1 MDDVLKTAKN
11 CRHYAMC
18 KIDVL
23 GSGVC
28 ASGLEKHYVSYYPE
42 GRMDL
47 YAALAEHKIPVT
59 EKCVDIAASCD
70 LCGKCDYQCYFVTEL
85 RPTRVMAALKDLVAA
100 HVQGGGLVQTAPE
113 DPLLRDIRQIVGEE
127 WATND
132 KAIAV
137 TYSHDPGPL
146 TVAKL
151 PAYVILPRTRE
162 EISALLRLFN
172 ARNVPWVVRGNGSQN
187 AGLSLCEGVVIDL
200 NRMKDVAFDEKNWAV
215 RVAAGV
221 PAFDLQREAARR
233 GYRVN
238 VAEPA
243 ALVCSNM
250 ICSGIFSTFLTA
262 YGTAADNCVDAEFV
276 ARDGSFF
283 SLSDKNAPNVFAFKQ
298 ADQQAPGI
306 CTAVSMKLHPVTG
319 DEAGVLVP
327 FDSLEKALD
336 FSKECAIRRIGLAI
350 GILGGEYM
358 SSFLAPTKQLAAEVR
373 DVFEN
378 KLGIAHLVLV
388 IGDRYAIRSVQ
399 AMGQPVFDQ
408 RLFKALSLGLPSL
421 RSAGWPDLLGQL
433 STLEPFSYL
442 RIKGFA
448 DIVEAA
454 LAPSAARLAESV
466 DLDLR
471 PFFEEVF
478 GRPEMT
484 DLVWLNM
491 FRILSSRMGR
501 DKQFTVNIIY
511 MPLEQELIAEI
522 CGGFKRIAD
531 RYGIANDLGFITPL
545 DGGKR
550 CILEYDYFFDQTDP
564 EEISR
569 AQRAAMDAGALIM
582 EYSAKLGTIR
592 WIRHVVNQ
600 GFSRMEN
607 LLYTG
612 GPSPM
617 EHE

>member
-1 MDDVLKTAKN
+1 MDDVLKIAKN

-18 KIDVL
+18 KIDFL

-28 ASGLEKHYVSYYPE
+28 ASGLEKQFVSYYPE

-47 YAALAEHKIPVT
+47 YAALAEHRIPVT
-59 EKCVDIAASCD
+59 EACLDIAASCD

-100 HVQGGGLVQTAPE
+100 HVQGGGRVEKAPD
-113 DPLLRDIRQIVGEE
+113 DPLLRDIRRIVGEE
-127 WATND
+127 WAAND
-132 KAIAV
+132 KAVTV
-137 TYSHDPGPL
+137 TYSHDPGPM
-146 TVAKL
+146 TQARV
-151 PAYVILPRTRE
+151 PAYVVLPRTKE
-162 EISALLRLFN
+162 EISALVKLFQ
-172 ARNVPWVVRGNGSQN
+172 AHSLPWVVRGNGSQN
-187 AGLSLCEGVVIDL
+187 AGLSLSEGAVIDL
-200 NRMKDVAFDEKNWAV
+200 NRMKDIAFDEKNWAV
-215 RVAAGV
+215 RVGAGIS
-221 PAFDLQREAARR
+221 AFDLQREAARR
-233 GYRVN
+233 GFRVN

-262 YGTAADNCVDAEFV
+262 YGTAAENCVDAEFV

-283 SLSDKNAPNVFAFKQ
+283 SLGDKGAPNVSAFKQ
-298 ADQQAPGI
+298 ADQEAPGI

-327 FDSLEKALD
+327 FDSLGEALD
-336 FSKECAIRRIGLAI
+336 FSRECAIRRIGLAI
-350 GILGGEYM
+350 GVLGGEYM
-358 SSFLAPTKQLAAEVR
+358 SSFLAPTKQLAAETR

-388 IGDRYAIRSVQ
+388 IGDRYAIRNVL
-399 AMGQPVFDQ
+399 AMGHPVFDQ
-408 RLFKALSLGLPSL
+408 RLFKALNLGLASL
-421 RSAGWPDLLGQL
+421 RSARWPDLLNEM
-433 STLEPFSYL
+433 SAVEPFSYL
-442 RIKGFA
+442 RIKGFTE
-448 DIVEAA
+448 IVEAA
-454 LAPSAARLAESV
+454 LAPSAANLAEAV
-466 DLDLR
+466 DPDLR
-471 PFFEEVF
+471 PFFAEVF
-478 GRPEMT
+478 ARPEMT

-501 DKQFTVNIIY
+501 DRQFAVNIIY
-511 MPLEQELIAEI
+511 MPFEQGLIAEI
-522 CGGFKRIAD
+522 CGGFKRIAE
-531 RYGIANDLGFITPL
+531 RHGVTNDLGFITPF

-569 AQRAAMDAGALIM
+569 TRLAAMDAGALIM

-607 LLYTG
+607 LLYAG
-612 GPSPM
+612 GSLTPA
-617 EHE
+617 HD

>member
-1 MDDVLKTAKN
+1 MDDALKIAKN

-18 KIDVL
+18 KIDFL

-28 ASGLEKHYVSYYPE
+28 ASGLENHFVSYYPE

-47 YAALAEHKIPVT
+47 YAALAERRIPVT
-59 EKCVDIAASCD
+59 ERCVDIAATCD

-100 HVQGGGLVQTAPE
+100 HVKAGGAVEKAPE
-113 DPLLRDIRQIVGEE
+113 DALLRDIRRIVGEM

-132 KAIAV
+132 KAVAATYAYDTSPMAV
-137 TYSHDPGPL
+137 PRM
-146 TVAKL
+146 

-162 EISALLRLFN
+162 EVSALLRLLN
-172 ARNVPWVVRGNGSQN
+172 DHGVPWVVRGNGSQG
-187 AGLSLCEGVVIDL
+187 AGLSLCEGAVIDL
-200 NRMKDVAFDEKNWAV
+200 NRMKDISFDEKNWAV
-215 RVAAGV
+215 RVGAGV

-262 YGTAADNCVDAEFV
+262 YGTAAENCVDAEFV

-283 SLSDKNAPNVFAFKQ
+283 SLGDKDAPNLFAFKQ
-298 ADQQAPGI
+298 ADQPAPGV

-327 FDSLEKALD
+327 FDSLDKALD
-336 FSKECAIRRIGLAI
+336 FSRECAVRRIGLAV
-350 GILGGEYM
+350 GVLGGGYI

-373 DVFEN
+373 HVFE
-378 KLGIAHLVLV
+378 KTLGVAYLVLV
-388 IGDRYAIRSVQ
+388 IGDRFAIQSVL
-399 AMGQPVFDQ
+399 AMGRPVFDG

-421 RSAGWPDLLGQL
+421 RSAEWPALLGGL
-433 STLEPFSYL
+433 SDREPFSYL

-448 DIVEAA
+448 EIAEAA
-454 LAPSAARLAESV
+454 LAPSPATLAEVV
-466 DLDLR
+466 DPDLR
-471 PFFEEVF
+471 PFFEDVF

-491 FRILSSRMGR
+491 FRILSTRMGR
-501 DKQFTVNIIY
+501 EKQFAVNIVY
-511 MPLEQELIAEI
+511 LPLEPQLIQEMSD
-522 CGGFKRIAD
+522 GFKRIAE
-531 RYGIANDLGFITPL
+531 RNGLAHDLGFITPL
-545 DGGKR
+545 DNGKR

-564 EEISR
+564 GDILR
-569 AQRAAMDAGALIM
+569 ARQAMMDAGGLIM
-582 EYSAKLGTIR
+582 GYSAKLGTIR

-607 LLYTG
+607 LLYT
-612 GPSPM
+612 
-617 EHE
+617 

>member
-1 MDDVLKTAKN
+1 MTQARFRLT
-11 CRHYAMC
+11 
-18 KIDVL
+18 
-23 GSGVC
+23 SF
-28 ASGLEKHYVSYYPE
+28 S
-42 GRMDL
+42 
-47 YAALAEHKIPVT
+47 
-59 EKCVDIAASCD
+59 
-70 LCGKCDYQCYFVTEL
+70 
-85 RPTRVMAALKDLVAA
+85 
-100 HVQGGGLVQTAPE
+100 
-113 DPLLRDIRQIVGEE
+113 
-127 WATND
+127 
-132 KAIAV
+132 
-137 TYSHDPGPL
+137 PGPERRS
-146 TVAKL
+146 
-151 PAYVILPRTRE
+151 PRSSSCSRPQ
-162 EISALLRLFN
+162 SL
-172 ARNVPWVVRGNGSQN
+172 PWVVRGNGSQN
-187 AGLSLCEGVVIDL
+187 AGLSLCEGAVIDL
-200 NRMKDVAFDEKNWAV
+200 NRMNDIAFDEKNWAV
-215 RVAAGV
+215 RAAAGV

-283 SLSDKNAPNVFAFKQ
+283 SLSDKNAPNLFAFKQ
-298 ADQQAPGI
+298 ADQEAPGI

-319 DEAGVLVP
+319 DETGVLVP
-327 FDSLEKALD
+327 FDSLAKALD
-336 FSKECAIRRIGLAI
+336 FSRECAIRRIGLAI
-350 GILGGEYM
+350 GVLGGEYM

-388 IGDRYAIRSVQ
+388 IGDRYAIQSVL
-399 AMGQPVFDQ
+399 AMGRPVFDQ
-408 RLFKALSLGLPSL
+408 RLFKALSLGLTSL
-421 RSAGWPDLLGQL
+421 RSAGWPDLLGQI
-433 STLEPFSYL
+433 SALEPFSYL

-448 DIVEAA
+448 EIVEAA
-454 LAPSAARLAESV
+454 LAPSAASLAEAV
-466 DLDLR
+466 DPDLR

-501 DKQFTVNIIY
+501 DKQFSVNIIY
-511 MPLEQELIAEI
+511 LPFERELIAAL
-522 CGGFKRIAD
+522 CGGFKRIAE
-531 RYGIANDLGFITPL
+531 RHGLANDLGFLTPL

-564 EEISR
+564 EDVAR
-569 AQRAAMDAGALIM
+569 ARRAAMDAGALIM

-612 GPSPM
+612 GPSATAR
-617 EHE
+617 E

>member
-1 MDDVLKTAKN
+1 MNDVLKIAKN

-18 KIDVL
+18 KIDYL

-28 ASGLEKHYVSYYPE
+28 ASGLEKHFVSYYPE

-47 YAALAEHKIPVT
+47 YAALTEHKIPVT
-59 EKCVDIAASCD
+59 EKCLDIAASCA

-85 RPTRVMAALKDLVAA
+85 RPSRVMEALKDLVAA
-100 HVQGGGLVQTAPE
+100 HVQRGGAVERAPE
-113 DPLLRDIRQIVGEE
+113 DLLLRDIRRIVGEE

-132 KAIAV
+132 RAVTV

-146 TVAKL
+146 SVPKM
-151 PAYVILPRTRE
+151 PGYVVLPRTRE

-172 ARNVPWVVRGNGSQN
+172 DHHVPWVVRGNGSQG
-187 AGLSLCEGVVIDL
+187 AGLSLCEGAVIDL
-200 NRMKDVAFDEKNWAV
+200 NRMKDITFDEKNWTV
-215 RVAAGV
+215 KVGAGV

-276 ARDGSFF
+276 AKGGSFF

-298 ADQQAPGI
+298 ADQEPPGI
-306 CTAVSMKLHPVTG
+306 CTAVSMKLHPTTG

-327 FDSLEKALD
+327 FDSLGKALT
-336 FSKECAIRRIGLAI
+336 FSKECAVRRIGLAI
-350 GILGGEYM
+350 GVLGGGYIA
-358 SSFLAPTKQLAAEVR
+358 SFLAPTKQLAAEVR
-373 DVFEN
+373 DVFE
-378 KLGIAHLVLV
+378 KELGIAYLVLV
-388 IGDRYAIRSVQ
+388 IGDRYAIQNVM

-408 RLFKALSLGLPSL
+408 RLFKALNLGLPSL
-421 RSAGWPDLLGQL
+421 RSAGWPGLLGQL
-433 STLEPFSYL
+433 PTLEPFSYL
-442 RIKGFA
+442 RVKGFA
-448 DIVEAA
+448 EIVETA
-454 LAPSAARLAESV
+454 LAPSAANLAEAV
-466 DLDLR
+466 DPDLR

-501 DKQFTVNIIY
+501 DKQFSVNIIY
-511 MPLEQELIAEI
+511 LPLEQALICEI
-522 CGGFKRIAD
+522 SEGLKRIAD
-531 RYGIANDLGFITPL
+531 RHGLANDLGFITPL

-564 EEISR
+564 EDILR
-569 AQRAAMDAGALIM
+569 AQRAAMDAGGLIM

-607 LLYTG
+607 LLYTT
-612 GPSPM
+612 
-617 EHE
+617 

>member
-18 KIDVL
+18 KIDFL

-59 EKCVDIAASCD
+59 EKCLDIAASCD

-85 RPTRVMAALKDLVAA
+85 RPSRVMAALKDLVAA
-100 HVQGGGLVQTAPE
+100 HVQGGGQVLKAPE
-113 DPLLRDIRQIVGEE
+113 DPLLREIRLIVGEE

-132 KAIAV
+132 QAVAV

-146 TVAKL
+146 TVAKM
-151 PAYVILPRTRE
+151 PAYVVLPRTRE
-162 EISALLRLFN
+162 EISALLKLFK
-172 ARNVPWVVRGNGSQN
+172 AHRVPWVVRGNGSQN
-187 AGLSLCEGVVIDL
+187 AGLSLSEGAVIDL
-200 NRMKDVAFDEKNWAV
+200 NRMKDIAFDEKNWAV
-215 RVAAGV
+215 KVGGGV

-283 SLSDKNAPNVFAFKQ
+283 SLSDKNAPNVSAFKQ
-298 ADQQAPGI
+298 ADQEAPGI

-319 DEAGVLVP
+319 DESGVLVP

-336 FSKECAIRRIGLAI
+336 FSRECAIRRIGLAI
-350 GILGGEYM
+350 GVLGGGYM
-358 SSFLAPTKQLAAEVR
+358 SSFLAPTKKLAAEVR

-378 KLGIAHLVLV
+378 KLGIAYLVLV
-388 IGDRYAIRSVQ
+388 IGDRYAIQSVL
-399 AMGQPVFDQ
+399 AMGHPVFDQ
-408 RLFKALSLGLPSL
+408 RLFKALSLGLASL

-433 STLEPFSYL
+433 SAVEPFSYL

-448 DIVEAA
+448 EIVEAA
-454 LAPSAARLAESV
+454 VAPSAASLAEAV
-466 DLDLR
+466 DPDLR

-501 DKQFTVNIIY
+501 DKQFAVNIIY
-511 MPLEQELIAEI
+511 MPLEKELIAAMSE
-522 CGGFKRIAD
+522 GFKRIAD
-531 RYGIANDLGFITPL
+531 RHGLANDLGFITPL

-550 CILEYDYFFDQTDP
+550 CILEYDYYFDQTDP

-569 AQRAAMDAGALIM
+569 AQRAVMDAGGLIM

-600 GFSRMEN
+600 GFSRMED
-607 LLYTG
+607 LLYG
-612 GPSPM
+612 KA
-617 EHE
+617 